1 MSVLQEILEIRGL
14 SSLPLP
20 LWKLKITDEEYE
32 GLKRT
37 LQENQHRLNKF
48 GVEAALCYAE
58 WWRRDYSG
66 NIPSREDVAYGV
78 GVNDYFSQD
87 LYMAA
92 RTALK
97 RLGCTFLHSLKGTEY
112 FRTLLNQGGL
122 PVNYIKNGNF
132 GGFTLFL
139 KGLVRELSNIN
150 YDWNDEDNSIIHQ
163 FNCISYLGKAF
174 KNENIY
180 DVAMQI
186 AHAIIM
192 DDTSLLPY
200 DDSDASLAQLTK
212 SLQNEY
218 IRAKRERKV
227 RPLSLH
233 WKLIKDENG
242 GGYLFVNMDVVKDI
256 SSASIPGLNT
266 STCYSFDIFV
276 AGTLVGKY
284 VRKSLNKNEDGDIID
299 ATYTRISV
307 GMTKDI
313 LWSGEPVVEV
323 KVRCDNDDRLFM
335 TVAGCYPPNF
345 DFPQVFQMLDENVY
359 SRNETANSESNI
371 VVFSKQWLSNNAQPI
386 NIAKQDFLFVEFA
399 KGAELVNSI
408 SGETVKLTNQFTPY
422 SAEFGGN
429 YIPWVEE
436 SNYKL
441 VANVPRIRVYDKE
454 KNSVNNF
461 KIKYRQ
467 RGENQWKRL
476 NQSSILPIGVIDIQV
491 VFPDEQF
498 VVETFYSIGDLS
510 FESHNERLY
519 STEIQCFSSQGLH
532 AEIEKLDNATIDNL
546 GDGAWKISR
555 SQETSV
561 CPSVCFFRLYNPG
574 SPTLRLST
582 AIPFDGVMITDV
594 NGNIIPNGKII
605 SLANL
610 SYFSVI
616 SHGNRSRNIE
626 VSYVSERVQDDET
639 PKRLKSKVIDGLVS
653 LADYNELITR
663 MFNLYGVNSFDRT
676 SSVSLSV
683 AGQHIFIRKFVLDSS
698 IENDNIVI
706 NDFTEKDTEEFI
718 YDGALYAIPVE
729 DDLPTSDFFP
739 VKLVKSESEENT
751 YKFPEDFQHKEIIV
765 FSGNDTRRRIIPK
778 FYNRE
783 EFDYDKAFRT
793 NRDTSI
799 TKKWVEF
806 LTSEDLITG
815 KHWKDVCKAYE
826 ICSTHNLPFTT
837 HSGLKAVARQPD
849 LLANLVIAM
858 WLNEYKDVFAQ
869 DINRF
874 EQELVVALHWIPAS
888 KWLQCFNSFMNSIPE
903 PMQAIMF
910 ARIDNLVKLIQDL
923 FNSTVSTDIAAELK
937 TYIMTG
943 KIDNGERF
951 TYQEMNNFKMKIRGL
966 SDTNQDLPLIKFS
979 INSDKYYSK
988 QEMLPS
994 YRVMIEAA
1002 ICAAENACGKGSV
1015 DLFSCGGKQHAR
1027 IINFYRKYFKETYS
1041 EIFLR
1046 SIKILSN

>member
-14 SSLPLP
+14 SQLPLP

-32 GLKRT
+32 GLKLT
-37 LQENQHRLNKF
+37 LQENQYRLNKY
-48 GVEAALCYAE
+48 GTEAAICYAE

-66 NIPSREDVAYGV
+66 NIPSREDVANGI
-78 GVNDYFSQD
+78 GVNESFSQD

-97 RLGCTFLHSLKGTEY
+97 KLGCTFLHSLKGTEY

-122 PVNYIKNGNF
+122 PINYIKNGNL
-132 GGFTLFL
+132 GGFSLFL

-150 YDWNDEDNSIIHQ
+150 YAWNDEDNSIIHQ

-200 DDSDASLAQLTK
+200 DDSDASLADLTK
-212 SLQNEY
+212 SLKNEY

-233 WKLIKDENG
+233 WKLIKDVDG
-242 GGYLFVNMDVVKDI
+242 KGYLFVNMDVVKDI

-284 VRKSLNKNEDGDIID
+284 VRKSINKNEDGDIID

-313 LWSGEPVVEV
+313 LWKGEPVVEV

-335 TVAGCYPPNF
+335 TVVGCYPPNF

-359 SRNETANSESNI
+359 SRSETANAESNI
-371 VVFSKQWLSNNAQPI
+371 VVFSKQWQSINAKPI
-386 NIAKQDFLFVEFA
+386 NIAEQNLQFNEFA
-399 KGAELVNSI
+399 KEVELFNST
-408 SGETVKLTNQFTPY
+408 SGETIKITNLFTPY

-441 VANVPRIRVYDKE
+441 VAKVPRIRVYDKE

-461 KIKYRQ
+461 KIKYRK
-467 RGENQWKRL
+467 RGDNQWLRL
-476 NQSSILPIGVIDIQV
+476 TNSSILPIGIIDIQV
-491 VFPDEQF
+491 VFPDEQS

-519 STEIQCFSSQGLH
+519 STEILCSSPQELH
-532 AEIEKLDNATIDNL
+532 AEIEKLDNATIENL
-546 GDGAWKISR
+546 GDGVWKISR
-555 SQETSV
+555 SQESSV

-594 NGNIIPNGKII
+594 NGNIIPHGKII

-610 SYFSVI
+610 SYYSVI
-616 SHGNRSRNIE
+616 SHGNRTRNIE
-626 VSYVSERVQDDET
+626 VSYVSERVQEDET

-663 MFNLYGVNSFDRT
+663 MFNLYGINSFDRT
-676 SSVSLSV
+676 SSVSFSV
-683 AGQHIFIRKFVLDSS
+683 PGQDIFIRKFVLDSS
-698 IENDNIVI
+698 MENGNIVI
-706 NDFTEKDTEEFI
+706 NDSTEIDTEEFI

-739 VKLVKSESEENT
+739 VKLTKAKVGENT
-751 YKFPEDFQHKEIIV
+751 YQFPDDFQHNEIIV
-765 FSGNDTRRRIIPK
+765 FSSIDARRRIIPK

-783 EFDYDKAFRT
+783 EFDYDNSSTTER
-793 NRDTSI
+793 
-799 TKKWVEF
+799 WVGF

-837 HSGLKAVARQPD
+837 HSGLKAVARKPE

-858 WLNEYKDVFAQ
+858 WLNEFKEVFAQ

-874 EQELVVALHWIPAS
+874 EQELVVALHWIPIS
-888 KWLQCFNSFMNSIPE
+888 KWLQCFNSFMCSIPE
-903 PMQAIMF
+903 PMQAIMLN
-910 ARIDNLVKLIQDL
+910 RIDNLVELIQDL

-937 TYIMTG
+937 SYIMTD
-943 KIDNGERF
+943 KIDKGDRF
-951 TYQEMNNFKMKIRGL
+951 QNQEIQNFCAKIRGL
-966 SDTNQDLPLIKFS
+966 SDTNQDLPLIRFHIGS
-979 INSDKYYSK
+979 NKYYSR

-1046 SIKILSN
+1046 SIKILSS